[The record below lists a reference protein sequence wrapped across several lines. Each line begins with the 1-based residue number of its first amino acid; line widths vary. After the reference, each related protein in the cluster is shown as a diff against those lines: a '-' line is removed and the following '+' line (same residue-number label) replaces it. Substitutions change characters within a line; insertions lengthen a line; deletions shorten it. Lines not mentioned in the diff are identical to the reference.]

1 MERSLVRLIGRP
13 GDVPVAK
20 HVLARAEARHLQQM
34 SDPLMCQEQTAIAQT
49 FNEERFQEWEDR
61 LKHERARAKVEEQ
74 KQIIVAADIA
84 QAVVFADEAPF
95 LFRLQ
100 KVMGRTSR
108 GSSRS
113 RSRGGDNESTSDG
126 SSDSEA
132 ESYSVSSQDGML
144 GHDGL
149 KGAFRLKGYRPR
161 LGHQTNPAQLAGKG
175 RFFSDL
181 LMTWALSAMDSF
193 RCTLPGRAPDVQP
206 LRHNVEDLADEA
218 PDPVRKDLQGF
229 CPYLHELPAAF
240 TTFWHQLHGAA
251 LLVERPGRKLK
262 FTPAPVTEA
271 SPEGTSRG
279 LCLQLALFR
288 QVVSGT
294 AGLPFLLPGSENGFG
309 TALLLW
315 QILSQVANSCPT
327 LISSYFEWASELA
340 VQAGQ
345 PRRGRALLQLGAP
358 IRTMALSRALFR
370 PDETRAAKEAQS
382 TLSTKYASKL
392 RDLHMKYG
400 LEEKEWQIVDTDH
413 QNWVVVHS
421 LCDSN
426 FAGGNLE
433 NVTFGITEHNHKS
446 YAERW
451 GYEYTMHTQTPLAE
465 EEPQFGKLQIAID
478 VLSSE
483 KPPDW
488 FLWLDC
494 DALVTN
500 RSISVESLLRT
511 YQLSEKDFVVAEEV
525 SGINSG
531 VFLVRGGAEGRGLRF
546 LEEAMQS
553 DWRFVWDQ
561 TMLLQQMARESDLFG
576 ATMCS
581 DAASDFR
588 WAPHFGLVPQHAMNL
603 YGEGSALQWGASA
616 WKPGDF
622 ILHLAG
628 CPLTESECHGTFEEI
643 AAWAE
648 AHN

>member
-1 MERSLVRLIGRP
+1 
-13 GDVPVAK
+13 
-20 HVLARAEARHLQQM
+20 
-34 SDPLMCQEQTAIAQT
+34 
-49 FNEERFQEWEDR
+49 
-61 LKHERARAKVEEQ
+61 
-74 KQIIVAADIA
+74 
-84 QAVVFADEAPF
+84 
-95 LFRLQ
+95 
-100 KVMGRTSR
+100 
-108 GSSRS
+108 
-113 RSRGGDNESTSDG
+113 
-126 SSDSEA
+126 
-132 ESYSVSSQDGML
+132 
-144 GHDGL
+144 
-149 KGAFRLKGYRPR
+149 
-161 LGHQTNPAQLAGKG
+161 
-175 RFFSDL
+175 
-181 LMTWALSAMDSF
+181 MTWALSAMD
-193 RCTLPGRAPDVQP
+193 RWLNLIWIWRV
-206 LRHNVEDLADEA
+206 LADEA

-251 LLVERPGRKLK
+251 LLVEQRVQLEETSR
-262 FTPAPVTEA
+262 
-271 SPEGTSRG
+271 EGTARG

-294 AGLPFLLPGSENGFG
+294 AGLPFPQ
-309 TALLLW
+309 A
-315 QILSQVANSCPT
+315 ANSCPT

-370 PDETRAAKEAQS
+370 PDETRAGKEAQS
-382 TLSTKYASKL
+382 TLSAKYASKL

-413 QNWVVVHS
+413 QNWVAVHS

-433 NVTFGITEHNHKS
+433 NVTSGITERNHKS

-465 EEPQFGKLQIAID
+465 QEPQFGKLQIAID

-531 VFLVRGGAEGRGLRF
+531 VFLVRGGAERRGLRF

-561 TMLLQQMARESDLFG
+561 TMLLRQMAQESDLFG

-581 DAASDFR
+581 DFAEDFR

-628 CPLTESECHGTFEEI
+628 CPLTESECHGTFEET